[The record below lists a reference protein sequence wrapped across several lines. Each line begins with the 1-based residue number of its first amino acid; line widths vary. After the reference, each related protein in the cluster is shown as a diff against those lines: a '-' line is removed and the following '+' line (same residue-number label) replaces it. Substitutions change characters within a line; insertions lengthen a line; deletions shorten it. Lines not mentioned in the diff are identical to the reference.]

1 MKYQIISSA
10 LSTFGYL
17 LLLTWDFM
25 CKCFS
30 YSLMYLG
37 FVVGIITCGQGGRC
51 KTGVCLL
58 LGCGLTV
65 CGLWIREVGAC
76 ERMTDVC
83 LKCDE
88 RYVVISHKRQKRVS
102 YRLSM
107 VATEVGNNIYP
118 SLNLP
123 HFNVGSSHIMLC
135 AVVVLT
141 KYRLDGVLI
150 SKIDPF
156 MYIIS

>member
-88 RYVVISHKRQKRVS
+88 RRDFSQKLTKDKNEYRTVS
-102 YRLSM
+102 R
-107 VATEVGNNIYP
+107 ATEVGNNIYS